1 VQGKVP
7 APDRATIRKEVH
19 TALRGG
25 GVNVDDDDL
34 EGPVLYVE
42 QVRVYLPADPSLS
55 TPTHAFVRT
64 EWLSLLHQ

>member
-1 VQGKVP
+1 MVDDGDVDSLQGTAP

-19 TALRGG
+19 AALQGG

-42 QVRVYLPADPSLS
+42 QVCFYFPAS
-55 TPTHAFVRT
+55 
-64 EWLSLLHQ
+64 